1 MVTRQRRATA
11 VQEASPD
18 APSNAKVNI
27 LVVDDDAT
35 KRFALRTVLSPLD
48 ENVIEASSG
57 ADALRQLLRDEFAV
71 VLLDVRMPIMDGF
84 ETAQLIRQR
93 PRSELTPLIFV
104 TALDQAETDMG
115 RGYNLGAVDFVFAP
129 VVPAIMRAKVTVF
142 VELYRA
148 RQELRRYRTQLE
160 TLVEERTIALTAIN
174 RELEAFSYSV
184 SHDLRGPLLAF
195 NGLSKA
201 MLESYGGELDA
212 KATANLEKMREAS
225 AQMTSVFE
233 SLQMLFRL
241 TSGEIR
247 REELDISAMATKI
260 SEGTRAADPE
270 SSTQVDV
277 MPGIVASGDRHLV
290 QILLANLI
298 NNAWKFSGTNPSP
311 RITVG
316 REVVD
321 AEPRIF
327 VRDNGVGF
335 DMIDSHRLFG
345 AFQRLHSHSEFPGA
359 GIGLATARRIV
370 NRHGGRIWA
379 EGAVGEGATF
389 YFVL

>member
-1 MVTRQRRATA
+1 MVTKARPLANESEQAAT
-11 VQEASPD
+11 PLKT
-18 APSNAKVNI
+18 KVNI

-35 KRFALRTVLSPLD
+35 KRFALRTILAPLD
-48 ENVIEASSG
+48 ENVVEASSG
-57 ADALRQLLRDEFAV
+57 ADALRQLLRNEFAV

-129 VVPAIMRAKVTVF
+129 VVPGILRAKVTVF

-148 RQELRRYRTQLE
+148 QQELRRYRTQLE

-184 SHDLRGPLLAF
+184 SHDLRAPLVSF
-195 NGLSKA
+195 DGLSQTL
-201 MLESYGGELDA
+201 LEKYGQELDA
-212 KATANLEKMREAS
+212 TATDYLQRMREAS
-225 AQMTSVFE
+225 KRMTSVFDG
-233 SLQMLFRL
+233 LQMLFRL

-247 REELDISAMATKI
+247 REEIDVSAM
-260 SEGTRAADPE
+260 EGE
-270 SSTQVDV
+270 IVDELRSANPDRPV
-277 MPGIVASGDRHLV
+277 DIDIAPGITVSGDQRLV
-290 QILLANLI
+290 RILLTNLI
-298 NNAWKFSGTNPSP
+298 NNAWKFTGGKEPA
-311 RITVG
+311 RIVIG

-321 AEPRIF
+321 GDSRIF
-327 VRDNGVGF
+327 VKDNGVGF

-345 AFQRLHSHSEFPGA
+345 AFQRLHSQSEFPGA

>member
-1 MVTRQRRATA
+1 MVTKARRVTPA
-11 VQEASPD
+11 VSEAA
-18 APSNAKVNI
+18 APPARIKVNI

-35 KRFALRTVLSPLD
+35 KRFALRSILDPLD

-57 ADALRQLLRDEFAV
+57 ADALRQLLRSEFAV
-71 VLLDVRMPIMDGF
+71 VLLDVRMPVMDGF

-129 VVPAIMRAKVTVF
+129 VVPAILRAKVSVF

-148 RQELRRYRTQLE
+148 QQELRRYRTQLE

-174 RELEAFSYSV
+174 RELEAFCYSV
-184 SHDLRGPLLAF
+184 SHDLRAPLLSF
-195 NGLSKA
+195 DGLSEA
-201 MLESYGGELDA
+201 LLNQYGPQLGAQALDSL
-212 KATANLEKMREAS
+212 KRMREAS
-225 AQMTSVFE
+225 KRMTSVFDG
-233 SLQMLFRL
+233 LQMLFRL

-247 REELDISAMATKI
+247 REEVDISAMANEVAGELK
-260 SEGTRAADPE
+260 A
-270 SSTQVDV
+270 SSPDRNASLDIG
-277 MPGIVASGDRHLV
+277 PGIAASGDQRLV
-290 QILLANLI
+290 RILVTNLM
-298 NNAWKFSGTNPSP
+298 NNAWKFTGA
-311 RITVG
+311 RELAVITVG
-316 REVVD
+316 RELVNG
-321 AEPRIF
+321 ESRIF

-335 DMIDSHRLFG
+335 DMIDTHRLFG
-345 AFQRLHSHSEFPGA
+345 AFQRLHSQSDYPGA

>member
-1 MVTRQRRATA
+1 MVTRARPAARESEPQPT
-11 VQEASPD
+11 P
-18 APSNAKVNI
+18 PKAKVNL

-35 KRFALRTVLSPLD
+35 KRFALRTILAPLD
-48 ENVIEASSG
+48 ENIVEASSG
-57 ADALRQLLRDEFAV
+57 ADALRQLLRNEFAV

-129 VVPAIMRAKVTVF
+129 VVPAILRAKVGVF

-148 RQELRRYRTQLE
+148 QQELRRYRTQLE

-184 SHDLRGPLLAF
+184 SHDLRGPLTSFDA
-195 NGLSKA
+195 LSQK
-201 MLESYGGELDA
+201 MLDSYGPRLDQA
-212 KATANLEKMREAS
+212 ATANLERMREAS
-225 AQMTSVFE
+225 KRMTSVFDG
-233 SLQMLFRL
+233 LQMLFRL
-241 TSGEIR
+241 TSGEMR
-247 REELDISAMATKI
+247 REEIDISAMAKGI
-260 SEGTRAADPE
+260 ADEIRAANPKR
-270 SSTQVDV
+270 QVEV
-277 MPGIVASGDRHLV
+277 EIAPGINAVGDQRLV
-290 QILLANLI
+290 GILLGNLI
-298 NNAWKFSGTNPSP
+298 NNAWKFTDGNEAA
-311 RITVG
+311 RIAIG
-316 REVVD
+316 REMVD
-321 AEPRIF
+321 GEARIF
-327 VRDNGVGF
+327 VKDNGVGF

-345 AFQRLHSHSEFPGA
+345 AFQRLHSSSQFPGA

>member
-1 MVTRQRRATA
+1 MVTRTRDAA
-11 VQEASPD
+11 EIAASP
-18 APSNAKVNI
+18 PAKSRVNV
-27 LVVDDDAT
+27 LLVDDDTT
-35 KRFALRTVLSPLD
+35 KRFALRTILAPLD
-48 ENVIEASSG
+48 ENIVEASSG
-57 ADALRQLLRDEFAV
+57 GDALRQLLRDEFAV

-93 PRSELTPLIFV
+93 PRSELTPIIFV

-115 RGYNLGAVDFVFAP
+115 RGYTLGAVDFVFAP

-148 RQELRRYRTQLE
+148 QQELRRYRTQLE

-184 SHDLRGPLLAF
+184 SHDLRGPLASF
-195 NGLSKA
+195 DALSRQ
-201 MLESYGGELDA
+201 MMDSYGAQLDDA
-212 KATANLEKMREAS
+212 ATANLERMREAS
-225 AQMTSVFE
+225 QRMTSVFDG
-233 SLQMLFRL
+233 LQMLFRL

-247 REELDISAMATKI
+247 REQTDVSALAAEIVDEQLVENPGRKVHVDISPGVTVN
-260 SEGTRAADPE
+260 AD
-270 SSTQVDV
+270 Q
-277 MPGIVASGDRHLV
+277 RLV
-290 QILLANLI
+290 RILLTNLI
-298 NNAWKFSGTNPSP
+298 NNSLKFTSGKEKPS
-311 RITVG
+311 IKIG
-316 REVVD
+316 REMVD
-321 AEPRIF
+321 GEPRVF
-327 VRDNGVGF
+327 VRDNGAGF
-335 DMIDSHRLFG
+335 DMIESHRLFG
-345 AFQRLHSHSEFPGA
+345 AFQRLHSQSDFPGA

>member
-1 MVTRQRRATA
+1 MVTRTRRGAAPTVTEATPA
-11 VQEASPD
+11 KT
-18 APSNAKVNI
+18 KVNL

-35 KRFALRTVLSPLD
+35 KRFALRTILNPLD
-48 ENVIEASSG
+48 ENIVEAPSG
-57 ADALRQLLRDEFAV
+57 ADALRHLLRNEFAV

-129 VVPAIMRAKVTVF
+129 VVPAILRAKVAVF

-148 RQELRRYRTQLE
+148 QQELRRYRNQLE

-184 SHDLRGPLLAF
+184 SHDLRGPLVSFDDVSEKL
-195 NGLSKA
+195 
-201 MLESYGGELDA
+201 LEKYGKQLDGG
-212 KATANLEKMREAS
+212 ATDYILKMREAS
-225 AQMTSVFE
+225 RRMTSVFDG
-233 SLQMLFRL
+233 LQMLFRL
-241 TSGEIR
+241 TGGEIR
-247 REELDISAMATKI
+247 REE
-260 SEGTRAADPE
+260 
-270 SSTQVDV
+270 VDV
-277 MPGIVASGDRHLV
+277 STLAQQVVDELQAESPKRRVDVEITPGITASGDQRLV
-290 QILLANLI
+290 RILLANLI
-298 NNAWKFSGTNPSP
+298 NNAWKFTSTTPSA
-311 RITVG
+311 RIAVG
-316 REVVD
+316 SEMVD
-321 AEPRIF
+321 GDSRIF

-335 DMIDSHRLFG
+335 DMIDTHRLFG
-345 AFQRLHSHSEFPGA
+345 AFQRLHSQSDFPGA

-379 EGAVGEGATF
+379 EGAAGEGATF